1 MENDWQLITEKLQ
14 RLATLTDWER
24 GFTES
29 VLGQLA
35 KGYYLSPKQ
44 TETVEK
50 IQARHSP
57 ENLERKAQWE
67 AGWDDEK
74 RKVAKICARYYLEAG
89 YYLRLAHS
97 ILDDEAFIPSEKE
110 YKSMCENKYAQKVL
124 AATFAEAIY
133 PVGSVVSFRA
143 SAPWTAQQHKSGA
156 VVLKAGGGVVTS
168 AAKGAKVYE
177 VLPIGSVK
185 PLKLEERHL
194 KKYRQPKKK

>member
-1 MENDWQLITEKLQ
+1 MEKDWQLITEALQ
-14 RLATLTDWER
+14 QLPALTDWEK
-24 GFTES
+24 GFAES

-35 KGYYLSPKQ
+35 KGYSLSPKQ

-50 IQARHSP
+50 IQARHSS

-67 AGWDDEK
+67 AEWDDDK
-74 RKVAKICARYYLEAG
+74 RKVAKVCASYYLAAG
-89 YYLRLAHS
+89 YYTRLATS
-97 ILDDEAFIPSEKE
+97 IIEDDAFIPSEKQ
-110 YKSMCENKYAQKVL
+110 YKAMCENKYAQKVL

-143 SAPWTAQQHKSGA
+143 SAPYVAQQHKSGA
-156 VVLKAGGGVVTS
+156 VVLKAGGGVVVS

-194 KKYRQPKKK
+194 KKFRQPKKK

>member
-67 AGWDDEK
+67 AEWDDDK
-74 RKVAKICARYYLEAG
+74 RKVAKVCASYYLTAG
-89 YYLRLAHS
+89 YYTRLATS
-97 ILDDEAFIPSEKE
+97 IIEDEAFVPSEKQ
-110 YKSMCENKYAQKVL
+110 YKAMCENKYAQKVL

-143 SAPWTAQQHKSGA
+143 SAPYAAQQHKSGA
-156 VVLKAGGGVVTS
+156 VVLKAGDGVVVS

-177 VLPIGSVK
+177 VLPIGGVK
-185 PLKLEERHL
+185 PLKVEERHL
-194 KKYRQPKKK
+194 KKFRQPKKK